1 MDPTLAARALSAATE
16 ITSTA
21 LSGDDPGAV
30 LDTVVARAAEL
41 ADADL
46 GLAMVST
53 DDGRVVVEAAHYATA
68 HPTRDGN
75 GRPGTG
81 TPTTA
86 AGLGARHAPEGA
98 ERTGEPRA
106 TLGDPTGSTAPAG
119 DARLSDSDRPSASLD
134 SDTRASSAAG
144 DGARLSGGPDSGTN
158 AGSAAGDGAR
168 PSSGP
173 DSGTPD
179 PGTRASSADGD
190 GAQPSGGPD
199 SGTNAG
205 SVAAGDGTQPF
216 AAPESTSLSGTPSAG
231 ESLRGLTLPADS
243 AAGQVARGGEPVS
256 SEDFTVDPRTAP
268 FVPVELHGY
277 GPFAAAPFGSG
288 GRVLGSLT
296 VYRKR
301 GREPFS
307 AGTVE
312 MLVAFAA
319 QAGVVLALAEGANA
333 RHRVAL
339 YEERERIA
347 RELHD
352 VIVQRLYGAGMQLDR
367 VRRNMRK
374 RFAQADGARLSDA
387 IDQLDQT
394 IEEIRG
400 TVRALRSPE
409 PRHDTGTPTDLAES
423 ARGEVR
429 IAGELLG
436 YPPTLELSGEFADI
450 PAERADHIRAALREA
465 LSNVVRHSGASETR
479 VTLTRDSG
487 GVKLRVRDNG
497 SGVPQGVATRGLRHL
512 AERADAAGGKFF
524 LNSSPSLGTLVA
536 FDLPLD

>member
-1 MDPTLAARALSAATE
+1 
-16 ITSTA
+16 
-21 LSGDDPGAV
+21 
-30 LDTVVARAAEL
+30 
-41 ADADL
+41 
-46 GLAMVST
+46 
-53 DDGRVVVEAAHYATA
+53 
-68 HPTRDGN
+68 
-75 GRPGTG
+75 
-81 TPTTA
+81 
-86 AGLGARHAPEGA
+86 
-98 ERTGEPRA
+98 
-106 TLGDPTGSTAPAG
+106 
-119 DARLSDSDRPSASLD
+119 
-134 SDTRASSAAG
+134 
-144 DGARLSGGPDSGTN
+144 
-158 AGSAAGDGAR
+158 
-168 PSSGP
+168 
-173 DSGTPD
+173 
-179 PGTRASSADGD
+179 
-190 GAQPSGGPD
+190 
-199 SGTNAG
+199 
-205 SVAAGDGTQPF
+205 
-216 AAPESTSLSGTPSAG
+216 
-231 ESLRGLTLPADS
+231 
-243 AAGQVARGGEPVS
+243 
-256 SEDFTVDPRTAP
+256 
-268 FVPVELHGY
+268 
-277 GPFAAAPFGSG
+277 
-288 GRVLGSLT
+288 
-296 VYRKR
+296 
-301 GREPFS
+301 
-307 AGTVE
+307 
-312 MLVAFAA
+312 
-319 QAGVVLALAEGANA
+319 VVLALAEGANA

-339 YEERERIA
+339 FEERERIA

-479 VTLTRDSG
+479 VTLTRDSS

>member
-21 LSGDDPGAV
+21 LSGDDPEGV
-30 LDTVVARAAEL
+30 LETVVARAVEL

-46 GLAMVST
+46 GLAMVSA
-53 DDGRVVVEAAHYATA
+53 DDGRVVVEAAYGV
-68 HPTRDGN
+68 DG
-75 GRPGTG
+75 
-81 TPTTA
+81 
-86 AGLGARHAPEGA
+86 LLA
-98 ERTGEPRA
+98 EV
-106 TLGDPTGSTAPAG
+106 PTG
-119 DARLSDSDRPSASLD
+119 DVER
-134 SDTRASSAAG
+134 
-144 DGARLSGGPDSGTN
+144 GP
-158 AGSAAGDGAR
+158 
-168 PSSGP
+168 
-173 DSGTPD
+173 
-179 PGTRASSADGD
+179 
-190 GAQPSGGPD
+190 
-199 SGTNAG
+199 
-205 SVAAGDGTQPF
+205 V
-216 AAPESTSLSGTPSAG
+216 G
-231 ESLRGLTLPADS
+231 ELRGLTLETDS
-243 AAGQVARGGEPVS
+243 AAGRVARGSEPIAA
-256 SEDFTVDPRTAP
+256 EDFIVDPRTAP
-268 FVPVELHGY
+268 YVPDELRGY

-288 GRVLGSLT
+288 GRVLGALT
-296 VYRKR
+296 VYRR
-301 GREPFS
+301 QGREPFS

-312 MLVAFAA
+312 MLAAFAA

-333 RHRVAL
+333 RHRVTL
-339 YEERERIA
+339 YQERERIA

-352 VIVQRLYGAGMQLDR
+352 VIVQRLYGTGMQLDR

-409 PRHDTGTPTDLAES
+409 PRHDPGSPTDLAES

-479 VTLTRDSG
+479 VTLTRDAE

-512 AERADAAGGKFF
+512 AERADAAGGRFF

-536 FDLPLD
+536 FDLPLE

>member
-1 MDPTLAARALSAATE
+1 MTVTISGLGLGSALRSELLMDPTLAARALSAATE

-21 LSGDDPGAV
+21 LSGDDPEGV
-30 LDTVVARAAEL
+30 LETVVARAVEL

-46 GLAMVST
+46 GLAMVSA
-53 DDGRVVVEAAHYATA
+53 DDGRVVVEAAYGV
-68 HPTRDGN
+68 DGS
-75 GRPGTG
+75 
-81 TPTTA
+81 
-86 AGLGARHAPEGA
+86 LA
-98 ERTGEPRA
+98 EVPTGE
-106 TLGDPTGSTAPAG
+106 GE
-119 DARLSDSDRPSASLD
+119 
-134 SDTRASSAAG
+134 
-144 DGARLSGGPDSGTN
+144 GGP
-158 AGSAAGDGAR
+158 
-168 PSSGP
+168 
-173 DSGTPD
+173 
-179 PGTRASSADGD
+179 
-190 GAQPSGGPD
+190 
-199 SGTNAG
+199 
-205 SVAAGDGTQPF
+205 V
-216 AAPESTSLSGTPSAG
+216 G
-231 ESLRGLTLPADS
+231 ELRGLTLETDS
-243 AAGQVARGGEPVS
+243 AAGQVARGSEPIAA
-256 SEDFTVDPRTAP
+256 EDFIVDPRTAP
-268 FVPVELHGY
+268 YVPDELRGY

-288 GRVLGSLT
+288 GRVLGALT
-296 VYRKR
+296 VYRR
-301 GREPFS
+301 QGRDPFS

-312 MLVAFAA
+312 MLAAFAA

-333 RHRVAL
+333 RHRVTL
-339 YEERERIA
+339 YQERERIA

-352 VIVQRLYGAGMQLDR
+352 VIVQRLYGTGMQLDR

-409 PRHDTGTPTDLAES
+409 PRHDPSSPTDLAES

-479 VTLTRDSG
+479 VTLTRDAE

-512 AERADAAGGKFF
+512 AERADAAGGRFF

-536 FDLPLD
+536 FDLPLE

>member
-1 MDPTLAARALSAATE
+1 MTELMDPTLAARALSAATE

-46 GLAMVST
+46 GLAMVSA

-68 HPTRDGN
+68 HPAARPTN
-75 GRPGTG
+75 GGHVQPR
-81 TPTTA
+81 
-86 AGLGARHAPEGA
+86 AGEPASKVS
-98 ERTGEPRA
+98 TGESPDQLDDLA
-106 TLGDPTGSTAPAG
+106 GSGAG
-119 DARLSDSDRPSASLD
+119 AV
-134 SDTRASSAAG
+134 
-144 DGARLSGGPDSGTN
+144 
-158 AGSAAGDGAR
+158 AGSAAA
-168 PSSGP
+168 
-173 DSGTPD
+173 
-179 PGTRASSADGD
+179 
-190 GAQPSGGPD
+190 
-199 SGTNAG
+199 
-205 SVAAGDGTQPF
+205 
-216 AAPESTSLSGTPSAG
+216 SAG
-231 ESLRGLTLPADS
+231 ESLRGLALPADS
-243 AAGQVARGGEPVS
+243 AAGHVARGGEPVAS
-256 SEDFTVDPRTAP
+256 DDFTVDPRTAP
-268 FVPVELHGY
+268 YVPAELHGY

-288 GRVLGSLT
+288 GRVLGALT

-479 VTLTRDSG
+479 VTLARDSD

>member
-53 DDGRVVVEAAHYATA
+53 DDGRVVVEAAHHATA
-68 HPTRDGN
+68 HP
-75 GRPGTG
+75 
-81 TPTTA
+81 
-86 AGLGARHAPEGA
+86 A
-98 ERTGEPRA
+98 EP
-106 TLGDPTGSTAPAG
+106 PF
-119 DARLSDSDRPSASLD
+119 SA
-134 SDTRASSAAG
+134 ASSAA
-144 DGARLSGGPDSGTN
+144 AHPVESEPRLPD
-158 AGSAAGDGAR
+158 AGSATADPTEA
-168 PSSGP
+168 PLP
-173 DSGTPD
+173 AADSAVGEPE
-179 PGTRASSADGD
+179 
-190 GAQPSGGPD
+190 
-199 SGTNAG
+199 
-205 SVAAGDGTQPF
+205 AAGDESAVPGHAS
-216 AAPESTSLSGTPSAG
+216 AA
-231 ESLRGLTLPADS
+231 ESLRGLALAADS
-243 AAGQVARGGEPVS
+243 AAGRVARGGEPVAS
-256 SEDFTVDPRTAP
+256 ADFTVDPRTAP
-268 FVPVELHGY
+268 FVPAELQGY

-288 GRVLGSLT
+288 GRVLGALT

>member
-1 MDPTLAARALSAATE
+1 MTELMDPTLAARALSAATE

-46 GLAMVST
+46 GLAMVSA
-53 DDGRVVVEAAHYATA
+53 DDGRVVVEAAHAASGTEPPAPNSQPAAADEASARTEVGTRTEAGAPTNAATA
-68 HPTRDGN
+68 E
-75 GRPGTG
+75 
-81 TPTTA
+81 TA
-86 AGLGARHAPEGA
+86 AQGTSTP
-98 ERTGEPRA
+98 RTPMSPAVGE
-106 TLGDPTGSTAPAG
+106 L
-119 DARLSDSDRPSASLD
+119 
-134 SDTRASSAAG
+134 
-144 DGARLSGGPDSGTN
+144 
-158 AGSAAGDGAR
+158 
-168 PSSGP
+168 
-173 DSGTPD
+173 
-179 PGTRASSADGD
+179 
-190 GAQPSGGPD
+190 
-199 SGTNAG
+199 
-205 SVAAGDGTQPF
+205 
-216 AAPESTSLSGTPSAG
+216 
-231 ESLRGLTLPADS
+231 LRGLSLPADS
-243 AAGQVARGGEPVS
+243 AAGRVARGGEPVAS
-256 SEDFTVDPRTAP
+256 DDFVVDPRTAP
-268 FVPVELHGY
+268 YVPAELHEY

-288 GRVLGSLT
+288 GRVLGALT

-450 PAERADHIRAALREA
+450 PAEHADHIRAALREA

-479 VTLTRDSG
+479 VTLARDSD